1 MDYYP
6 TTETLEDT
14 QQLDVKQNTPAPIVA
29 YQSSSDKWQ
38 WVTPRNIA
46 IGIGGLMMLSLFV
59 IMSRNAGTSETI
71 KVAPVQDIAP
81 SSQDVNKLILTNSKA
96 SLETLKDATD
106 IKIKEITDASINER
120 SQEILIESQKNIINP
135 KSNCYKSDL
144 GTTCYLTAFIGEMQ
158 NRYSDAILLR
168 QWHKANNALFDIKA
182 ARVALDGIK
191 QPTPF
196 TPAVVSAAIL
206 KENETRLNI
215 ANQTDNA
222 KASSL
227 TGMYGGNQ

>member
-6 TTETLEDT
+6 TDTVEDT
-14 QQLDVKQNTPAPIVA
+14 QQFTAQPNTPAPIVA

-46 IGIGGLMMLSLFV
+46 IGIGSLMMLSLFV
-59 IMSRNAGTSETI
+59 VTSRNVGVSETI
-71 KVAPVQDIAP
+71 TVPRPEEVPPTTQE
-81 SSQDVNKLILTNSKA
+81 VNKLILTNSKA

-144 GTTCYLTAFIGEMQ
+144 GTACYLTAFIGEMQ

-168 QWHKANNALFDIKA
+168 QWHKANDALFDIKA

-206 KENETRLNI
+206 KENEARLNI

-222 KASSL
+222 KASSVTEL
-227 TGMYGGNQ
+227 YGGSK